1 MNWVDIIVLAII
13 AVSALS
19 AFVRGFVREV
29 MGIGAWIG
37 AAVAALWG
45 APGLQPRLLEWTGNA
60 ELSIALAY
68 AAVFLGTLVLL
79 SIVAGLIGSLVSGVG
94 LGLVDSTLGI
104 AFGIARGALLVIVA
118 YFGAGYLVPPDRW
131 PEPVQ
136 QARSMTYAAEGAAW
150 LAGRLPLQYRPSVPP
165 PPVVRDPLA
174 ADLLRVPAQG
184 RANTPRP

>member
-1 MNWVDIIVLAII
+1 MNWVDIIVLAVV

-68 AAVFLGTLVLL
+68 AGVFVGTLVLL
-79 SIVAGLIGSLVSGVG
+79 SIVAGLVGSLVSGIG

-104 AFGIARGALLVIVA
+104 AFGIARGAVLVIIA
-118 YFGAGYLVPPDRW
+118 YFGAGYLVPPERW
-131 PEPVQ
+131 PEPIR
-136 QARSMTYAAEGAAW
+136 QARSMYYAAQGAAW
-150 LAGRLPLQYRPSVPP
+150 LADRLPLQYRPSVPMP
-165 PPVVRDPLA
+165 TTARGPIA